1 MLGEVRMPQDAVQ
14 LAERYLSEDSSK
26 WARLASNLQWRRLQI
41 LLLRE
46 ILLELRKLNG
56 ARTEC
61 EG

>member
-1 MLGEVRMPQDAVQ
+1 MSQDAAQ

-26 WARLASNLQWRRLQI
+26 WAKLASSVGWRRLQI

-56 ARTEC
+56 EQV
-61 EG
+61 EPE

>member
-1 MLGEVRMPQDAVQ
+1 MPQDAVQ

-26 WARLASNLQWRRLQI
+26 WVKLASNLQWRRLQV

-56 ARTEC
+56 ARPES